1 MFLIDVRDLTLIE
14 LLKQNSRAKLKNLA
28 QNLNLTA
35 SAVKYRIDRL
45 IECGII
51 DKFTISLNRRKIGYE
66 ILAYLII
73 NASNKIQIKTI
84 VDYLKDMPEVSRIS
98 VLMGD
103 PDIIVDLNAYSYESL
118 VRLLKRISQI
128 EEIQAFKTWFV
139 MEEIIPSKSTFSEV
153 KKSTLLSESAFKKA
167 RSNI

>member
-1 MFLIDVRDLTLIE
+1 MFLDVRDLRLLE
-14 LLKQNSRAKLKNLA
+14 LLKQNSRAKLKTLA

-45 IECGII
+45 VECGII
-51 DKFTISLNRRKIGYE
+51 DKFTISLNRRKVGYE
-66 ILAYLII
+66 ILAHLVIDASTKSQI
-73 NASNKIQIKTI
+73 NMIL
-84 VDYLKDMPEVSRIS
+84 DYLKDLPEVSRIS

-128 EEIQAFKTWFV
+128 EEIQTFKTWFV
-139 MEEIIPSKSTFSEV
+139 MDEIIPSKKNVPEAKESN
-153 KKSTLLSESAFKKA
+153 LLSESPLKKA